1 MPRETYREFI
11 DRKLTAIDEHIVNGS
26 SGGTFTLNL
35 NYPEDNHI
43 SGEDNSFNIVTFTA
57 TANTTITLTNMVA
70 ETNTGADD
78 GYIKIDPSNGTPI
91 VTMLPRNTAT
101 SITDAAVSLSTGDT
115 LSVVAGFNGSHT
127 NCYFE
132 WSGSV
137 TIEGSA
143 EINVDTPYLQIAPIT
158 TP

>member
-1 MPRETYREFI
+1 MRETYREFI
-11 DRKLTAIDEHIVNGS
+11 DRKLTAIDEHIVNGGS
-26 SGGTFTLNL
+26 SGGTFTFNL

-43 SGEDNSFNIVTFTA
+43 SGDDAYFDIVIFTA
-57 TANTTITLTNMVA
+57 TANSTITLSNMVA

-78 GYIKIDPSNGTPI
+78 GYIKIVPSNSSPVT
-91 VTMLPRNTAT
+91 TMLPRNTET
-101 SITDAAVSLSTGDT
+101 PVSDINIELSTGDT
-115 LSVVAGFNGSHT
+115 LAVVAGFNNSHT

-143 EINVDTPYLQIAPIT
+143 IINVNTPYLQIAPIT
-158 TP
+158 T